1 MRSNFRCATPFRL
14 FSTYQPMKPASQS
27 VAAKLST
34 NLGGGPNQIIEV
46 GQMELT
52 ESTRSNY
59 GVNGLANR
67 NAQST
72 QRSKILCS
80 LNRDVAAA

>member
-52 ESTRSNY
+52 ES
-59 GVNGLANR
+59 
-67 NAQST
+67 
-72 QRSKILCS
+72 
-80 LNRDVAAA
+80 DPVAEAVLMEVAELEATGISVLQ